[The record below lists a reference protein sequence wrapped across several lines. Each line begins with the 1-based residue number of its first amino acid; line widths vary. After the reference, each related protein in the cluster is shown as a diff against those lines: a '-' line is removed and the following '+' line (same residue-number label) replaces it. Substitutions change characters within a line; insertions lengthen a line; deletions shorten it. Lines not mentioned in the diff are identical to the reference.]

1 MNSMEKETTESRELR
16 ELKHTDRE
24 IQLLAH
30 SAALLQW
37 DQETGMPS
45 GALDERS
52 EQLALLEGLIHDR
65 LASPRVGD
73 LLKTALER
81 AGLLNSLR
89 PSGQDLPSGKGSREG
104 RSSSSAPKGP
114 QYPPADGGASLSL
127 YTEIEVD
134 EASPDFHERAFLR
147 AFGRAW
153 ERAVKLP
160 RRWVTEMAR
169 ASSQAQSAWVDA
181 RKKDNFA
188 DFRPHLEKLLS
199 FVREKAEILGY
210 PEHPY
215 DALIDEYEPGMRT
228 GEVERVFRE
237 LQGSLT
243 PLMAEIASKDLADD
257 SFRYRNYPEE
267 KQREFS
273 LRVLREMGYDFNR
286 GRLDESAHPF
296 TTTLGGSDIRLTT
309 HYNRQDL
316 FTALFGTIHEGGHA
330 LYEMGIDP
338 RYHCSVLGEGSSL
351 GIHESQSRTWE
362 NLIGRSPEFWSY
374 YFPILKNEY
383 FPRQLEDIREEQFV
397 RGVNRVEP
405 SLIRINA
412 DEVTY
417 SLHVILRFELEV
429 GLVKGDL
436 RVKDLPGAWNEGMR
450 RHLGIV
456 PENDAKGVLQD
467 VHWSMGAIGYFPT
480 YALGNLFGAQFFAAM
495 KKDIPDLDRQIAGG
509 ELKTIREWQREKIH
523 RYGSSL
529 TAGELCG
536 KISGEALNP
545 SYFVRYLEKKFGDL
559 NVL

>member
-1 MNSMEKETTESRELR
+1 
-16 ELKHTDRE
+16 
-24 IQLLAH
+24 
-30 SAALLQW
+30 
-37 DQETGMPS
+37 
-45 GALDERS
+45 
-52 EQLALLEGLIHDR
+52 
-65 LASPRVGD
+65 
-73 LLKTALER
+73 
-81 AGLLNSLR
+81 
-89 PSGQDLPSGKGSREG
+89 
-104 RSSSSAPKGP
+104 
-114 QYPPADGGASLSL
+114 
-127 YTEIEVD
+127 
-134 EASPDFHERAFLR
+134 
-147 AFGRAW
+147 
-153 ERAVKLP
+153 
-160 RRWVTEMAR
+160 
-169 ASSQAQSAWVDA
+169 
-181 RKKDNFA
+181 
-188 DFRPHLEKLLS
+188 
-199 FVREKAEILGY
+199 
-210 PEHPY
+210 
-215 DALIDEYEPGMRT
+215 
-228 GEVERVFRE
+228 
-237 LQGSLT
+237 
-243 PLMAEIASKDLADD
+243 MAEIASKDLADD